1 MTTIHIFLKLF
12 LISLGILGIPYL
24 LLHFLILCCN
34 RELQKDKKIES
45 KTLKQTKSPD
55 KALLEN

>member
-1 MTTIHIFLKLF
+1 MITIPIFLKLF

-24 LLHFLILCCN
+24 LLHFLIMCCN
-34 RELQKDKKIES
+34 KELQKDKKIEL
-45 KTLKQTKSPD
+45 KTLNQKKSPD